1 MTMKRRAGG
10 VWLGLVATFC
20 GTILAAIPVAR
31 AGIDGPRNEPQAI
44 RVLYADA
51 IHAYFSGDY
60 QRAYDSLS
68 QVVEAGSRDP
78 RVWYF
83 RGLAALNMGR
93 IDEAEADFEMAAARE
108 AAAWGEWPVA
118 RSLERVQGQQ
128 RLALERH
135 RVQARVARLAEIK
148 AAEDRR
154 RSVFDGLQP
163 EVTRPI
169 LPEGE
174 RRTLPEGLDAE
185 ELPAGEAVPAE
196 PLPVDDL
203 DG

>member
-10 VWLGLVATFC
+10 VWLRSAAAFC
-20 GTILAAIPVAR
+20 GAILAAIPVAR
-31 AGIDGPRNEPQAI
+31 GGIDGPRNEPQAI

-51 IHAYFSGDY
+51 VHAYFGCDY
-60 QRAYDSLS
+60 QRAYDSLTAA
-68 QVVEAGSRDP
+68 VEAGSRDP

-93 IDEAEADFEMAAARE
+93 IDEAEADFEMAADRE

-118 RSLERVQGQQ
+118 RSLERIQGQQ
-128 RLALERH
+128 RLAIERH
-135 RVQARVARLAEIK
+135 RARARVARLAEIK

-174 RRTLPEGLDAE
+174 RRTLPEALDAE

-196 PLPVDDL
+196 PLPLDDL